1 MGARGAAG
9 GAAPGATAAR
19 GPRGAQVFFVRQRT
33 SKDLLQLKWDYPAM
47 LKVDLAA
54 SEGDDQS
61 TATSRRMRALAR
73 QEAIAN
79 VAGDDL
85 RPLLVLRDCETCKG
99 TDDAILNDR
108 VSNEMTA
115 LFSRWF
121 HCVRLPSAVL
131 EADHT
136 FRNLFEGDV
145 APHMFVCSVDGT
157 NLVALGGRPG
167 QTELWTAMNS
177 VLRQEY
183 EKDPEDAAKQ
193 ILRHLAKFDHLDS
206 MQEEYGNQLALEIEK
221 RGPNSS
227 KVRSL
232 RAKIERL
239 QRERE
244 DTQKLV
250 AKASDLG
257 LKRKPTSLRDGEDK

>member
-1 MGARGAAG
+1 MTARPGAGG
-9 GAAPGATAAR
+9 GAAPGMTAPR

-33 SKDLLQLKWDYPAM
+33 SKDLLQLKWDYPEI

-54 SEGDDQS
+54 STDDEGS
-61 TATSRRMRALAR
+61 TTASRRMRALAR
-73 QEAIAN
+73 EEAMAN
-79 VAGDDL
+79 IAGDDL
-85 RPLLVLRDCETCKG
+85 RPLLVFRDCETCKG

-108 VSNEMTA
+108 VNNEMTA
-115 LFSRWF
+115 LMSRWF

-131 EADHT
+131 NADHT
-136 FRNLFEGDV
+136 FRNLFEGKV

-157 NLVALGGRPG
+157 NLVPLGGRPG
-167 QTELWTAMNS
+167 QTELWEAMTT

-183 EKDPEDAAKQ
+183 EKDSEAAAKE
-193 ILRHLAKFDHLDS
+193 ILRLLAKFDHFDS

-227 KVRSL
+227 KVREL
-232 RAKIERL
+232 RKKIERMK
-239 QRERE
+239 RERE
-244 DTQKLV
+244 EAEKLV

-257 LKRKPTSLRDGEDK
+257 LKRKPASLSDGK